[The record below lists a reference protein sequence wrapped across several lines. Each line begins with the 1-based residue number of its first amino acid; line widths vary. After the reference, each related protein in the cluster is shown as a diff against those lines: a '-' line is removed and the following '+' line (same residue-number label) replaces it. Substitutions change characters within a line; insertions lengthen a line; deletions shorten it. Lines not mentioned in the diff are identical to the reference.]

1 MNKLNELIK
10 LDKMKSDKKV
20 CVVGGGN
27 WGKNHIRALNGL
39 GVLGGIVD
47 ENEER
52 LNHFSKQYPGVN
64 VFTELI
70 DALSHSEFTGFT
82 IATPAKTHYT
92 VAKTIIEAKKH
103 ILVEKPLTLNID
115 DAKILVKL
123 AVENNVNLMVGHVL
137 LFHPAIIKIKDL
149 ITEGK
154 IGKLQYIYSNRLN
167 LGQVRI
173 EENVFWSLAPH
184 DISIFQYFIEDYP
197 TQMNA
202 QGSTFLQKGIHD
214 STLTL
219 LEYPNN
225 INGHIFVSWLHPFK
239 EHRLVIVGSEGMISF
254 EDSAKDKPL
263 KYYNKKFELNGKVPE
278 KMDGEVE
285 LIDYDHSMPLK
296 EELRYFVDHLDG
308 TKLMK
313 ANGEHAL
320 EVMKIL
326 VNLSEQLEKL

>member
-10 LDKMKSDKKV
+10 LDKMKSNKKV
-20 CVVGGGN
+20 CVVGAGN
-27 WGKNHIRALNGL
+27 WGKNHIRTLNEL
-39 GVLGGIVD
+39 GALGGIVD
-47 ENEER
+47 ENEDL
-52 LNHFSKQYPGVN
+52 LNQFSKQNPGIN
-64 VFTELI
+64 VFSELN
-70 DALSHSEFTGFT
+70 DALSQSKFTGFT
-82 IATPAKTHYT
+82 VATPAESHYI

-115 DAKILVKL
+115 DAENLVKL
-123 AVENNVNLMVGHVL
+123 AADNNVNLMVGHVL
-137 LFHPAIIKIKDL
+137 LFHPAIIKIKEL
-149 ITEGK
+149 ITDGK
-154 IGKLQYIYSNRLN
+154 IGKLQYVYSNRLN

-184 DISIFQYFIEDYP
+184 DISIFQYFIEDFP
-197 TQMNA
+197 IQMNA
-202 QGSTFLQKGIHD
+202 HGSTFLQKGIHD
-214 STLTL
+214 STLTI

-239 EHRLVIVGSEGMISF
+239 EHRLVVVGSEGMLSF

-285 LIDYDHSMPLK
+285 LINYDSKMPLT
-296 EELRYFVDHLDG
+296 EELRYFVNHLDG
-308 TKLMK
+308 TKPEK
-313 ANGEHAL
+313 ANGKHAL

-326 VNLSEQLEKL
+326 VNVSEQLEK